1 LGFSDTETSG
11 QERASVMFSLRV
23 VSGGSDLEHGA
34 KWVERTGGQT
44 LLEVRVEDHHSIGVS
59 THVWSSSKECDREF

>member
-1 LGFSDTETSG
+1 
-11 QERASVMFSLRV
+11 MFSLRV

-59 THVWSSSKECDREF
+59 THVRSSSKECDREF